1 VSERISAGLA
11 NEGSGRERI
20 VIDAT
25 YLKANRT
32 AASLWKKG
40 CSRCTG
46 RTKSW
51 LNSKPH
57 AVCDEQGRPMILLL
71 TEAR

>member
-11 NEGSGRERI
+11 NEEGSGCERI

-40 CSRCTG
+40 VVALH
-46 RTKSW
+46 RTHQERVEFRAPRGVW
-51 LNSKPH
+51 R
-57 AVCDEQGRPMILLL
+57 AG
-71 TEAR
+71 